1 MLANRLRP
9 VILAC
14 ITFTIFACSSSD
26 EITPS
31 DEKTPTIATGKA
43 SMESISAPLYVDNT
57 VRFSAISNGCTNTAD
72 FSVEHIINE
81 GRCELT
87 VVRTKPDLCRKASE
101 LINIELEWP
110 LPSNCTG
117 IDVVFLN
124 PALDPLQPGFERR
137 LER

>member
-1 MLANRLRP
+1 MGSEM
-9 VILAC
+9 C
-14 ITFTIFACSSSD
+14 IRDS
-26 EITPS
+26 
-31 DEKTPTIATGKA
+31 
-43 SMESISAPLYVDNT
+43 
-57 VRFSAISNGCTNTAD
+57 
-72 FSVEHIINE
+72 IINE

-101 LINIELEWP
+101 LINIELEWA

-124 PALDPLQPGFERR
+124 PALDPVQPRLERR